1 MSNRINKPMLSSE
14 QLVKKMRDEKEITFK
29 YTSEDAA
36 KIYLTNVNNYL
47 RTAAYRSNY
56 QKYTCGANTGKYI
69 DLDFAYLQELSVI
82 DMHLRFLISKM
93 CSDIE
98 HSLKVQLVNHVL
110 QNNTSDG
117 YSIVK
122 NFLAKNPYILN
133 KLNIMASAPFT
144 DGLINKYFTVK
155 RTYDST
161 SKKNL
166 NQIVSYDDC
175 PIWVLCELLSFGDFI
190 YLYRYYYGAEKELT
204 ITPALLNLVKSLRNA
219 AAHNNCI
226 ISNLRHGA
234 SAPPREI
241 RDAVKKIPS
250 ITTSQRQKKLS
261 CRPML
266 EFVSLLYV
274 YSQIVDGKVRIHRV
288 EELKDL
294 FFDRIPQKKTYFKN
308 NDLILSNYRF
318 ACIIIDEFLLQ

>member
-1 MSNRINKPMLSSE
+1 
-14 QLVKKMRDEKEITFK
+14 MRDEKGITFK

-161 SKKNL
+161 SKKKSESN
-166 NQIVSYDDC
+166 
-175 PIWVLCELLSFGDFI
+175 CEL
-190 YLYRYYYGAEKELT
+190 
-204 ITPALLNLVKSLRNA
+204 
-219 AAHNNCI
+219 
-226 ISNLRHGA
+226 
-234 SAPPREI
+234 
-241 RDAVKKIPS
+241 
-250 ITTSQRQKKLS
+250 
-261 CRPML
+261 
-266 EFVSLLYV
+266 
-274 YSQIVDGKVRIHRV
+274 
-288 EELKDL
+288 
-294 FFDRIPQKKTYFKN
+294 
-308 NDLILSNYRF
+308 
-318 ACIIIDEFLLQ
+318 